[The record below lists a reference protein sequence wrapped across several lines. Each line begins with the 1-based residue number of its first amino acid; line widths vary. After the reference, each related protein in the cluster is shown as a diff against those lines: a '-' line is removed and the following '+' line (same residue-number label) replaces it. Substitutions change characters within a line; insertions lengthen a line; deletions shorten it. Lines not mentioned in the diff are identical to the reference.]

1 MIVSIDTLDIM
12 DEETRTLEQVLE
24 EIPEILT
31 EQDVVQN
38 GVIIEIIRD
47 RKILSLSKPSYVRKH
62 VLCKVDPSHA
72 AMPADLLRQ
81 STGITLG
88 PRPLAPSF
96 RHEWDNHKPRI
107 VLDPGYVR

>member
-47 RKILSLSKPSYVRKH
+47 RKILSLSKPSYADRKS
-62 VLCKVDPSHA
+62 VV
-72 AMPADLLRQ
+72 
-81 STGITLG
+81 
-88 PRPLAPSF
+88 
-96 RHEWDNHKPRI
+96 
-107 VLDPGYVR
+107 